1 MRIHYFFHL
10 LAVFLL
16 GLSAAAQKSPATQ
29 ASVPKND
36 FSKEAVVLE
45 DFHDRTRFEN
55 DGTGERH
62 LSVRWRVQTE
72 AGIQALGQLIFPY
85 DKDVEDME
93 VQYVRV
99 RKPDGTVVNTPNDNL
114 QDLPSAVTRVAPIY
128 SNLREKHVT
137 VSALRPGDILEYSL
151 AVHRKTSLIP
161 GQFWF
166 DGNFDK
172 SVIAL
177 HQEAE
182 LDVPATRPLKVKVQP
197 GLQTST
203 REEAGRRIYTWT
215 SSNLEHKESKTKKPG
230 KASDGEDEQPTE
242 PQIQVTSFQSWDEF
256 GKWFGEIQRD
266 RIAPTPE
273 IRARA
278 AELTKGLQTDS
289 EKAQA
294 LYDYVARQ
302 FRYVG
307 LEFGIGRLQAHP
319 AASVMANGYGDCKD
333 KHTLLASMLESVGVK
348 ASPVLIHITRKMDS
362 DVPSPSQF
370 DHMITAVTLDGKQV
384 FLDTTT
390 EVAPFGMLIQPLRD
404 KQALL
409 VPQGGPV
416 QIVKT
421 PADLPF
427 QQTQTLSVEGRVDAK
442 GKFDAT
448 VQQTFHG
455 DDELFLRLAFR
466 RTPVEKWREI
476 AQSISFMTGFGG
488 EVSEVST
495 SDLEN
500 IKVPLQIRYRYTR
513 DDYVTWDGGVGSM
526 RTALPP
532 MRMPTPESLDE
543 KPASGDRLRRVEI
556 TYRCRMEVPPDSLQK
571 QPYNVNVKS
580 DFGEYHATYSV
591 DGPSILL
598 DRKLNINDT
607 KLTPARRKDYEK
619 FYSEINSDANLQ
631 VELLKIPGPSDWM
644 RRPAP
649 NSKDASSK
657 DASDPRVVNA
667 FQEGVSAMLRGDI
680 FGAKTLYEEVTRLD
694 PKHPYAWAELGRAQL
709 MLRDTDGA
717 MESLRRQ
724 LKVNPDHR
732 KAHAMLA
739 AALDTSGDLP
749 GAITEMKR
757 QVELDPQEIQGRKV
771 LSQMYMKDRNYKE
784 AIALLEPLAAENQD
798 DKQITATLATAY
810 LQNGAPDK
818 AMDFYEKTLKSDR
831 SPGTMNNIAYRMA
844 EHDLYLD
851 RALGLSQQSVQ
862 LHSEALH
869 KIVLSDLTRD
879 NLAEVY
885 SLLAAWDT
893 LGWIYYK
900 KGDLEKAKAYLTAA
914 WTSDQSST
922 IAEHLAVVYDKL
934 NIPAKASEFRNY
946 ATTLPHTPPAG
957 APRLQ
962 TFSFAQSKSTQKLQD
977 MRTVR
982 FTRKFKGN
990 ANAEFFMLLSASGTD
1005 DAAFISG
1012 SEKLKDWTDTLKKT
1026 KFPGT
1031 FPDDSGA
1038 KLVRR
1043 GVLSCQQYNAECMM
1057 VLFPPEQVKS
1067 IQ

>member
-319 AASVMANGYGDCKD
+319 AASVMSNGYGDCKD

-409 VPQGGPV
+409 VTPGGPV

-427 QQTQTLSVEGRVDAK
+427 QQTQTLSVEGKVDVK

-466 RTPVEKWREI
+466 RTPVEKWQEM

-532 MRMPTPESLDE
+532 MRMPTPESLDA
-543 KPASGDRLRRVEI
+543 KPASGDTLRRVEI
-556 TYRCRMEVPPDSLQK
+556 TYRCRMEVPPDSLQNK
-571 QPYNVNVKS
+571 PDNVNLKR
-580 DFGEYHATYSV
+580 DFGEYHSTYSI
-591 DGPSILL
+591 DGPRIVME
-598 DRKLNINDT
+598 RKLIITDS
-607 KLTPARRKDYEK
+607 KITPARRKDYES
-619 FYSEINSDANLQ
+619 FYKQVTSDADLQ
-631 VELLKIPGPSDWM
+631 IELVKTGAGNSPKLD
-644 RRPAP
+644 AE
-649 NSKDASSK
+649 SKDAPSN
-657 DASDPRVVNA
+657 DSDPQVVNT
-667 FQEGVSAMLRGDI
+667 FQQAEAALSRGDM
-680 FGAKTLYEEVTRLD
+680 FNAKLKLEEVTRKD
-694 PKHPYAWAELGRAQL
+694 PKNSYAWAELGRVQL
-709 MLRDTDGA
+709 MLRDIDGA
-717 MESLRRQ
+717 IESLRRQ
-724 LKVNPDHR
+724 LKVNPNHP
-732 KAHAMLA
+732 KAHGLLA
-739 AALDTSGDLP
+739 AALETNGDFA
-749 GAITEMKR
+749 GGIAEMKR
-757 QVELDPQEIQGRKV
+757 QVEMDPQEVFSRKV
-771 LSQMYMKDRNYKE
+771 LSQMYLRSRNYKE
-784 AIALLEPLAAENQD
+784 ALALLEPLAAEEPE
-798 DKQITATLATAY
+798 DKLIMGGLATAY
-810 LQNGAPDK
+810 VETGAPEK
-818 AMDFYEKTLKSDR
+818 AMELYEKVLKADN
-831 SPGTMNNIAYRMA
+831 SPATMNNIAYTMA
-844 EHDLYLD
+844 EHDLHLD
-851 RALGLSQQSVQ
+851 RALELSEESVRQ
-862 LHSEALH
+862 TSGWLRRLDLGS
-869 KIVLSDLTRD
+869 LSTDHLKDTV
-879 NLAEVY
+879 E
-885 SLLAAWDT
+885 LLAAWDT

-900 KGDLEKAKAYLTAA
+900 RGELEKAKVYLTAA
-914 WTSDQSST
+914 WTSDQLSAV
-922 IAEHLAVVYDKL
+922 AEHLAALYDKL
-934 NIPAKASEFRNY
+934 KVPAKASEFRTY
-946 ATTLPHTPPAG
+946 ASALPHVDPQKRGIQVLSFRPAG
-957 APRLQ
+957 
-962 TFSFAQSKSTQKLQD
+962 STEKLQD
-977 MRTVR
+977 MRTVH
-982 FTRKFKGN
+982 FTRKFKAN
-990 ANAEFFMLLSASGTD
+990 ANAEFFLLLSASGTD

-1026 KFPGT
+1026 RFPGS
-1031 FPDDSGA
+1031 FPDDSA

-1043 GVLSCQQYNAECMM
+1043 GVLSCQQYNGGCMM

-1067 IQ
+1067 VQ